1 VWVAAGAG
9 TTALATSAAWTYW
22 RLQLG
27 APPEALPSVLAYH
40 KVGTAELGGTW
51 CTRRQ
56 FASQLDALR
65 RAGYQG
71 LDTRTFEKRL
81 AAVAHP
87 PPGDTRAPHTHPRDA
102 HARSREILVTFD
114 DAYASF
120 ATHAYPELQARGIP
134 VLLFVISGFVGRRA
148 CWDLPLPGRRV
159 EHLSWSALRDL
170 IADGVEIGS
179 HTDTHRELRSLKHEA
194 MRAEL
199 VDSRRRLEDALGVEV
214 RTLSYPFGAC
224 NAHVVE
230 AAAEAGYRLG
240 FSMCPSGPNARI
252 HPLALRRW
260 GVYVTDT
267 PRSVLD
273 KVDPT
278 RRAFWV
284 QDLVTRGINAVG
296 RYSAAAA
303 AIAGQVGVQPWR

>member
-1 VWVAAGAG
+1 MHPALWAVAGAG
-9 TTALATSAAWTYW
+9 TSALATSAAWAYW

-27 APPEALPSVLAYH
+27 APPTELPPVLAYH

-56 FASQLDALR
+56 FRSQLDALR
-65 RAGYQG
+65 RAGYSAI
-71 LDTRTFEKRL
+71 DTRTFEERL
-81 AAVAHP
+81 TTLVHP
-87 PPGDTRAPHTHPRDA
+87 PPGDARAPHTQPRETT
-102 HARSREILVTFD
+102 REFLVTFD

-120 ATHAYPELQARGIP
+120 ATHAYPELQARGVP
-134 VLLFVISGFVGRRA
+134 VLLFVISAFVGQRA
-148 CWDLPLPGRRV
+148 RWDLPLPGRRV
-159 EHLSWSALRDL
+159 EHLTWSTLRDL
-170 IADGVEIGS
+170 VADGVEIGS
-179 HTDTHRELRSLKHEA
+179 HTDSHRELRSLKRA
-194 MRAEL
+194 ALRAEL

-224 NAHVVE
+224 NARVTE

-240 FSMCPSGPNARI
+240 FSMCPRGPNTRV

-273 KVDPT
+273 KVDPS

-284 QDLVTRGINAVG
+284 QDLITRGINAVG
-296 RYSAAAA
+296 RASAAAA
-303 AIAGQVGVQPWR
+303 AIVSRS